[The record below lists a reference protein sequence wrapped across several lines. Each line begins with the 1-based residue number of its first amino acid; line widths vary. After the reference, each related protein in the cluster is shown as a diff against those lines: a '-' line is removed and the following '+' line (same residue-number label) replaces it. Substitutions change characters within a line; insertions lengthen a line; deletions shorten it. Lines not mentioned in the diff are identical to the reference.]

1 MSFVTYNIIIKTYY
15 KGEMNMSIGKN
26 IKERREKLGLT
37 QLQLVEKAKKYVSDL
52 EKEGIESAKGFDQAM
67 LSKWEN
73 EEINPSI
80 EKIRLLADLLDIRI
94 DYLLDKEQKDNI
106 VEIFYNEG
114 LELAKEYYKGSKSM
128 SLKLYNVIKLKNP
141 DKIILLLLELFVVSS
156 KGMPEEMSQ
165 IILEFIIDEDFKKFE
180 NYIYSFIMGFNNGVN
195 GK

>member
-1 MSFVTYNIIIKTYY
+1 
-15 KGEMNMSIGKN
+15 MSIGKN